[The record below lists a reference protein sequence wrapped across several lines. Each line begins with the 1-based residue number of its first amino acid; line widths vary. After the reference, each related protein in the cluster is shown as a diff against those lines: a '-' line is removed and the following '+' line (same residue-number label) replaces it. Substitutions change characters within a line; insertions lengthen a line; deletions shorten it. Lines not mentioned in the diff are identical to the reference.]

1 MGKSERR
8 RAPSRK
14 KGAENPNETIDAL
27 GYHRMVEG
35 KPGVRRSKPVSIAD
49 ILPQI
54 IARYGLG
61 RRLSAQRFE
70 EAFRKILADLNKQEG
85 TNKAAELIK
94 AAGYDKLSEV
104 PDDALAGIVEQAEQL
119 LGRA

>member
-1 MGKSERR
+1 MQIVITFDTWEELEKFRGGTPVEPVIVPVTQAQQDTEQIKEMLKDPVAAVEKLIDQP
-8 RAPSRK
+8 APEKRK
-14 KGAENPNETIDAL
+14 VD
-27 GYHRMVEG
+27 
-35 KPGVRRSKPVSIAD
+35 KPA
-49 ILPQI
+49 
-54 IARYGLG
+54 A
-61 RRLSAQRFE
+61 
-70 EAFRKILADLNKQEG
+70 RKILADLNKQEG

>member
-1 MGKSERR
+1 MQIVITFDTWEELEKFRGA
-8 RAPSRK
+8 APVEPVIVPVTQAQQDTEQIK
-14 KGAENPNETIDAL
+14 EMLKDPVAAVEKLIDRPAP
-27 GYHRMVEG
+27 E
-35 KPGVRRSKPVSIAD
+35 KPKVDKPAV
-49 ILPQI
+49 
-54 IARYGLG
+54 
-61 RRLSAQRFE
+61 
-70 EAFRKILADLNKQEG
+70 RKILADLNKQEG